1 MDQLDAAFTALADP
15 TRRAIVTRLARGDAT
30 VNELA
35 APFDM
40 TLPAISKHL
49 KVLERCGLISRTRR
63 AQFRPC
69 HLERQALDAAM
80 SWIDENRR
88 IWAQRF
94 DKLDAHLRDIQ
105 RAPAQEE
112 TAPHGAPSPPGA
124 APQEA
129 PPAPA
134 AVPQGGSAQGG
145 SAQGGS
151 AQGGSAPPGAAP
163 HGTSRPP
170 ETAPRRAP
178 PPAGAAPQVAPPSAE
193 AASPAEKGTT
203 RE

>member
-80 SWIDENRR
+80 SWIEENRR

-94 DKLDAHLRDIQ
+94 DKLDAHPRDIQ
-105 RAPAQEE
+105 RA
-112 TAPHGAPSPPGA
+112 T
-124 APQEA
+124 
-129 PPAPA
+129 
-134 AVPQGGSAQGG
+134 AQGR
-145 SAQGGS
+145 
-151 AQGGSAPPGAAP
+151 SAPPGAAS

-178 PPAGAAPQVAPPSAE
+178 PPAETAPQVAPPPAE